1 MSSLIYSESGGI
13 STITINR
20 PEVLNSLDLETI
32 QLLEKTFS
40 KIEKNDDI
48 KVVILKSAGNK
59 AFCAGLD
66 INLLNKPQIELMR
79 DVSWLR
85 ITEKMEE
92 MSKVIIT
99 QVGGLALGAG
109 FELCLA
115 SDIVIASD
123 KAQFGL
129 PEISLGIL
137 PGMGGTQR
145 LPRQIGVKRALYL
158 MLTGSRISAKDAEK
172 WGIVNIVVPE
182 NDLEDTSNEIAKE
195 IAKKSPLAIA
205 NIKKVVKR
213 GIETDL
219 ITGLLLEKLAYLI
232 CAGSIDKKEGVNAF
246 IEKREPNFAKSFKEY
261 W

>member
-1 MSSLIYSESGGI
+1 
-13 STITINR
+13 
-20 PEVLNSLDLETI
+20 
-32 QLLEKTFS
+32 
-40 KIEKNDDI
+40 
-48 KVVILKSAGNK
+48 
-59 AFCAGLD
+59 
-66 INLLNKPQIELMR
+66 
-79 DVSWLR
+79 
-85 ITEKMEE
+85 